1 MNRLSVLPLAL
12 AALLP
17 AVSACGD
24 DDNPSG
30 AATSFTATLIGAN
43 EVPAVATNATGSATL
58 TVNGQQIDY
67 TVNVTNITNAVV
79 AHIHIAPA
87 GVNGPVRLNLC
98 GTGAPLPAC
107 TSGTGVLVTGTNGT
121 TVGMPAIS
129 FDSLVSAMRTGGAYV
144 NVHTTCGRLYGG
156 PTGMQYRRRDPGA
169 GGGEL
174 VARTGHGAECGRPHL
189 SAA

>member
-24 DDNPSG
+24 DDDPSG
-30 AATSFTATLIGAN
+30 AATSFTASLSGAN
-43 EVPAVATNATGSATL
+43 EVPTAVVTPATGTATL
-58 TVNGQQIDY
+58 TVNGQQIEY
-67 TVNVTNITNAVV
+67 TVNVTNITNAAV
-79 AHIHIAPA
+79 AHIHIAPT

-121 TVGMPAIS
+121 TVGDPPIT

-144 NVHTTCGRLYGG
+144 NVHTTS
-156 PTGMQYRRRDPGA
+156 PGCTA
-169 GGGEL
+169 GQPGCNINGEIRGQ
-174 VARTGHGAECGRPHL
+174 VEA
-189 SAA
+189 S